1 MKVVCN
7 SSMLVDGVRAAAR
20 VVSQRATLPILQ
32 NIKIEA
38 VLGEEGGK
46 MLITGTDM
54 NTCVKKAIPVEE
66 IEVEG
71 ATTVPAKLFL
81 ELVEQFREA
90 KRISLELRGNLLF
103 LRDED
108 SESEHSLPTVPADE
122 FPLIPELAKPQ
133 VCEISQS
140 MLRKMIRRSA
150 FAAATEESAGVCTG
164 ILVEIEGDKL
174 TLVATDTHRM
184 SVVRT
189 SIPTPMQERVEAIIP
204 ATVMREIHRLLSDAD
219 EPVKL
224 AIDVTHM
231 QIETGDM
238 QCITLKMQGQFPNYK
253 RVIPTQFARRLVID
267 TKEFITKIKR
277 VALHANEDIPQIV
290 MRISKDKLIIVAEDP
305 EAGRGKGKEV
315 LLPIE
320 YEGEPIIIAFNADFM
335 AEFLS
340 NVESPTTLVEM
351 NENRQPVVMRPTL
364 ASEGEEWIYIAM
376 PMQPPE
382 ETEF

>member
-1 MKVVCN
+1 MKLTC
-7 SSMLVDGVRAAAR
+7 SSSVLADGVRAATR
-20 VVSQRATLPILQ
+20 VVSTRATLPILQ

-38 VLGEEGGK
+38 LLEEGGGK
-46 MLITGTDM
+46 LLITGTDM
-54 NTCVKKAIPVEE
+54 NTCVRKAIPVEVE
-66 IEVEG
+66 IEG

-81 ELVEQFREA
+81 ELVEQFKEA
-90 KRISLELRGNLLF
+90 RQISLELRGSLLF

-122 FPLIPELAKPQ
+122 FPLLPELAKPQ
-133 VCEISQS
+133 LCEINQS
-140 MLRKMIRRSA
+140 TLRKMIRRSA

-164 ILVEIEGDKL
+164 ILVEIEDDKL
-174 TLVATDTHRM
+174 SLVATDTHRM
-184 SVVRT
+184 SVVRVGIST
-189 SIPTPMQERVEAIIP
+189 SPQERTEAIIP
-204 ATVMREIHRLLSDAD
+204 AAVMREIHRLLPDVD

-231 QIETGDM
+231 QIETSDM

-253 RVIPTQFARRLVID
+253 RVIPTQFARKLIVD
-267 TKEFITKIKR
+267 TKEFLTKIKR

-290 MRISKDKLIIVAEDP
+290 MQIGKERMTIVAEDP
-305 EAGRGKGKEV
+305 EAGRGRGKEV

-320 YEGEPIIIAFNADFM
+320 YEGEPIIIAFNADFIT
-335 AEFLS
+335 EFLS
-340 NVESPTTLVEM
+340 NVESPTTIVEM

-364 ASEGEEWIYIAM
+364 MDEGEEWLYIVM

-382 ETEF
+382 EAEF

>member
-1 MKVVCN
+1 MKLTCN
-7 SSMLVDGVRAAAR
+7 SSILADGVRAAAR
-20 VVSQRATLPILQ
+20 VVSARATLPILQ

-38 VLGEEGGK
+38 IFGEDGGK
-46 MLITGTDM
+46 LLITGTDM
-54 NTCVKKAIPVEE
+54 NTCVRKTIPVKVE
-66 IEVEG
+66 IEG

-81 ELVEQFREA
+81 ELVEQFKEA
-90 KRISLELRGNLLF
+90 KQISLELRGNLLF

-122 FPLIPELAKPQ
+122 FPLLPELAKPQ
-133 VCEISQS
+133 LCEINQS
-140 MLRKMIRRSA
+140 MLRKMIKRSA
-150 FAAATEESAGVCTG
+150 FAAATEESAGVCAG
-164 ILVEIEGDKL
+164 ILIEIEDNKL
-174 TLVATDTHRM
+174 SFVATDTHRM

-189 SIPTPMQERVEAIIP
+189 SIPTTTQERTEAIIP
-204 ATVMREIHRLLSDAD
+204 ATVMREIHRLLPDAD
-219 EPVKL
+219 EPAKL

-231 QIETGDM
+231 QIETEDM

-253 RVIPTQFARRLVID
+253 RVIPTQFARKLVID
-267 TKEFITKIKR
+267 TREFLAKIKR

-290 MRISKDKLIIVAEDP
+290 MQIGKERMIITAEDP
-305 EAGRGKGKEV
+305 EAGRGKGKET

-320 YEGEPIIIAFNADFM
+320 YEGEPIIIAFNADFI

-340 NVESPTTLVEM
+340 NVESPTTIVEM

-364 ASEGEEWIYIAM
+364 IDEGEEWIYIVM

-382 ETEF
+382 EVEF

>member
-1 MKVVCN
+1 MKLTC
-7 SSMLVDGVRAAAR
+7 SSSVLADGVRAATR
-20 VVSQRATLPILQ
+20 VVSTRATLPILQ

-38 VLGEEGGK
+38 LLEESGGK
-46 MLITGTDM
+46 LLITGTDM
-54 NTCVKKAIPVEE
+54 NTCVRKAIPAEVE
-66 IEVEG
+66 IEG

-81 ELVEQFREA
+81 ELVEQFKEA
-90 KRISLELRGNLLF
+90 RQISLELRGSLLF

-122 FPLIPELAKPQ
+122 FPLLPELAKPQ
-133 VCEISQS
+133 LCEINQS
-140 MLRKMIRRSA
+140 TLRKMIRRSA

-164 ILVEIEGDKL
+164 ILVEIEDDKL
-174 TLVATDTHRM
+174 SLVATDTHRM
-184 SVVRT
+184 SVVRVGIST
-189 SIPTPMQERVEAIIP
+189 SPQERTEAIIP
-204 ATVMREIHRLLSDAD
+204 AAVMREIHRLLPDVD

-231 QIETGDM
+231 QIETSDM

-253 RVIPTQFARRLVID
+253 RVIPTQFARKLIVD
-267 TKEFITKIKR
+267 TKEFLTKIKR

-290 MRISKDKLIIVAEDP
+290 MQIGKERMTIVAEDP
-305 EAGRGKGKEV
+305 EAGRGRGKEV

-320 YEGEPIIIAFNADFM
+320 YEGEPIIIAFNADFIT
-335 AEFLS
+335 EFLS
-340 NVESPTTLVEM
+340 NVESPTTIVEM

-364 ASEGEEWIYIAM
+364 MDEGEEWLYIVM

-382 ETEF
+382 EAEF

>member
-1 MKVVCN
+1 MKLTCN
-7 SSMLVDGVRAAAR
+7 SSILADGVRAAAR
-20 VVSQRATLPILQ
+20 VVSARATLPILQ

-38 VLGEEGGK
+38 IFGEDGGK
-46 MLITGTDM
+46 LLITGTDM
-54 NTCVKKAIPVEE
+54 NTCVRKTIPVKVE
-66 IEVEG
+66 IEG

-81 ELVEQFREA
+81 ELVEQFKEA
-90 KRISLELRGNLLF
+90 KQISLELRGNLLF

-122 FPLIPELAKPQ
+122 FPLLPELAKPQ
-133 VCEISQS
+133 LCEINQS
-140 MLRKMIRRSA
+140 MLRKMIKRSA
-150 FAAATEESAGVCTG
+150 FAAATEESAGVCAG
-164 ILVEIEGDKL
+164 ILIEIEDNKL
-174 TLVATDTHRM
+174 SFVATDTHRM

-189 SIPTPMQERVEAIIP
+189 NIPTTTQERTEAIIP
-204 ATVMREIHRLLSDAD
+204 ATVMREIHRLLPDAD
-219 EPVKL
+219 EPAKL

-231 QIETGDM
+231 QIETEDM

-253 RVIPTQFARRLVID
+253 RVIPTQFARKLVID
-267 TKEFITKIKR
+267 TREFLAKIKR

-290 MRISKDKLIIVAEDP
+290 MQIGKERMIITAEDP
-305 EAGRGKGKEV
+305 EAGRGKGKET

-320 YEGEPIIIAFNADFM
+320 YEGEPIIIAFNADFI

-340 NVESPTTLVEM
+340 NVESPTTIVEM

-364 ASEGEEWIYIAM
+364 IDEGEEWIYIVM

-382 ETEF
+382 EVEF